1 MQTDIHTSANSDPK
15 LTLLAAIDIP
25 RQPLMRRARVWI
37 IWGVVIAL
45 LAWSWGPAEMW
56 RAIGLF
62 TDYQNMATFSEG
74 FLNPSFRYWEMY
86 ANEMIVT
93 IQIAAWGTALAV
105 LFGVPFAILASA
117 NICPPWIVQPVRRL
131 MDILRATPEI
141 VLALM
146 FVVSVGLGPI
156 AGVLALDASIRG
168 GWTAIAQ
175 CRWRVGLWMGS
186 AAVSAG
192 LAMSSMTPET
202 SAYMKRYWAGG
213 FPQLTAE
220 GLLQAGWPWVPLR
233 ELFGHGAPAFQN
245 TLFYPAAWLYASL
258 AVVGLVLL
266 ARDRRTG
273 WIVVAPVVAT
283 AAAAVAQQYPFRD
296 RVILFLLP
304 SLLLGFGAAVEVLVR
319 QSARLHRLA
328 GLIVAVPLLAG
339 VVVPIV
345 RTPPPY
351 NFGDIKPIMSVLRD
365 AVTPTTKIYVHA
377 NGGTPFDYYAPQFG
391 WDRASFDLGTCQFAS
406 GLGREFLTE
415 LDRYRGAPDLWVV
428 LAHMTPGIIGQR
440 DDLLRY
446 LDTIGK
452 RRRTVTVASRMM
464 GGNRLPVE
472 AFHYDLS
479 DPQRLEQTSAD
490 TFTLNGSYAR
500 TRRTCEDGPIRAST
514 VDRRLWDR
522 SAK

>member
-1 MQTDIHTSANSDPK
+1 MGSVV
-15 LTLLAAIDIP
+15 LFWRLAS
-25 RQPLMRRARVWI
+25 RVLPEL
-37 IWGVVIAL
+37 GSLAAL
-45 LAWSWGPAEMW
+45 LAFAVAAPLIRQAGEVKQYSTDVAVAILLMLLALPDGTRRRRDVTAGVVGALAIWFSQPA
-56 RAIGLF
+56 
-62 TDYQNMATFSEG
+62 
-74 FLNPSFRYWEMY
+74 
-86 ANEMIVT
+86 MIV
-93 IQIAAWGTALAV
+93 AV
-105 LFGVPFAILASA
+105 AV
-117 NICPPWIVQPVRRL
+117 
-131 MDILRATPEI
+131 
-141 VLALM
+141 
-146 FVVSVGLGPI
+146 

-192 LAMSSMTPET
+192 LAMSSMTPAT
-202 SAYMKRYWAGG
+202 SAYMKRYWGGG
-213 FPQLTAE
+213 FPPLTAE

-233 ELFGHGAPAFQN
+233 ELFGNGAPGFQN
-245 TLFYPAAWLYASL
+245 TFFYPAAWLYASL

-365 AVTPTTKIYVHA
+365 AATPTTKIYVHA

-391 WDRASFDLGTCQFAS
+391 WDRASFDLGTCQFAT

-479 DPQRLEQTSAD
+479 DPQRLGQTSAD

-500 TRRTCEDGPIRAST
+500 TRRTCEEGPIRAST
-514 VDRRLWDR
+514 IDRYRVSR
-522 SAK
+522 PVQ